1 MSRIFTAMLVANLG
15 LLLLSGCSG
24 SAWNSANPSMAS
36 NLTTEQNGGGGSGGG
51 SGGY

>member
-1 MSRIFTAMLVANLG
+1 MSRIFAAMLVANLG

-24 SAWNSANPSMAS
+24 SAWNSTNPSMSS
-36 NLTTEQNGGGGSGGG
+36 NATTEQNGGGGGGG